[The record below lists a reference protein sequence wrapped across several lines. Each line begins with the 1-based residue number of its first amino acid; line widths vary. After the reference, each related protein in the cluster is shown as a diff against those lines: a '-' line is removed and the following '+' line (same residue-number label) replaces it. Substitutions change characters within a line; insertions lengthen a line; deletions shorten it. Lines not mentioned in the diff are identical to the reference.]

1 MSWTKE
7 IILCFLFVSVI
18 DCYNIKIYDSSTF
31 DSLPIVHT
39 HTKQLIELCFADR
52 MNPVAV
58 TPEFSDITTEIIKN
72 QDIDSSVIMINSD
85 LKSDLPKYYP
95 KLQSNI
101 YFRAYPTYILSDE
114 SIDIIKAIQSYPIK
128 ESIMW
133 NVLSL
138 HLIIGKK
145 CGNASQ
151 ALQAAWKVNAI
162 TSFFIC
168 HNESSD
174 HSTIYTYN
182 PYTNW
187 APKRWN
193 PVKITDKPND
203 RWTLFKQTFVND
215 EKICESL
222 KFDKSEF
229 LDGYPIKGHVMSRSK
244 RKDKTNNN
252 TLAFDG
258 LKENTCLFYENLF
271 SALNITPVLEK
282 YDNINGFSNAIA
294 NDSFDIVVH
303 DPQILYQYVIYKF
316 GDPMASYQEGGFI
329 IVTQKQSTISVLEQ
343 VADIF
348 FTKDNI
354 ILSTVI
360 LTVIF
365 FMIFLNHRYDFFL
378 AALDLLAL
386 ILNMGISAPIDRL
399 SMRITFVTAAMFVF
413 FFNPELQGQ
422 LTSALSRPARKN
434 IDTLEDLRDG
444 KYITYVYTI
453 NIYNNLKDSQVWPDG
468 DFKKYVH
475 AVPSYRRCLEEVVK
489 NSSLACIIDH
499 SAFKDIDSNLYLS
512 KEFSKTYNVFAL
524 RKTWPLKNKIDHIAL
539 KMSEAG
545 FTNYLERRNY
555 FRKFLIKK
563 KILDRIKR
571 REENDQLD
579 LEDFNFFLLCNA
591 LCVLLLVSILVIEL
605 IIRKIHDY
613 HKRRLR
619 ALELRKLMVSK
630 KIAEIV
636 WRIAIVTEQI

>member
-1 MSWTKE
+1 MTWMNK
-7 IILCFLFVSVI
+7 IIVFFIIINIIECNL
-18 DCYNIKIYDSSTF
+18 IKIFDSSTLD
-31 DSLPIVHT
+31 DSSITHI

-58 TPEFSDITTEIIKN
+58 MPEFRDITTEISKN
-72 QDIDSSVIMINSD
+72 QDIDSSVITINND

-95 KLQSNI
+95 KLRSNT
-101 YFRAYPTYILSDE
+101 YFRAYPTYILSDD
-114 SIDIIKAIQSYPIK
+114 SIDTIKAIQSYPIK
-128 ESIMW
+128 EFIMW

-168 HNESSD
+168 HNNSSG

-182 PYTNW
+182 PYTNQ
-187 APKRWN
+187 APKRWI
-193 PVKITDKPND
+193 PVQITDKPND
-203 RWTLFKQTFVND
+203 RWTLYKQPFVND
-215 EKICESL
+215 AKICKSL

-229 LDGYPIKGHVMSRSK
+229 LDGYPIKGHVMTRSK
-244 RKDKTNNN
+244 RRDKTNN

-258 LKENTCLFYENLF
+258 LIENTCLFYEHLF
-271 SALNITPVLEK
+271 SALNVTPVLDM
-282 YDNINGFSNAIA
+282 YDNILGLSKPIG
-294 NDSFDIVVH
+294 NDSYDMVIH
-303 DPQILYQYVIYKF
+303 NPQILYQYDKYMF
-316 GDPMASYQEGGFI
+316 GDPMAFYQEGGFI

-343 VADIF
+343 VANIF
-348 FTKDNI
+348 FTKHNI
-354 ILSTVI
+354 IKTTVI

-365 FMIFLNHRYDFFL
+365 FVIFLNHRFDFFL

-386 ILNMGISAPIDRL
+386 ILNMGISAPINRM
-399 SMRITFVTAAMFVF
+399 SMRITFVTAAIFVF

-434 IDTLEDLRDG
+434 VDTLEDLRDG
-444 KYITYVYTI
+444 KYIIYVNVMNVYVK
-453 NIYNNLKDSQVWPDG
+453 LKDSQLWPDG
-468 DFKKYVH
+468 DFKKYVQVDRNNH
-475 AVPSYRRCLEEVVK
+475 ICLERVVK
-489 NSSLACIIDH
+489 NSSLACIIDQ
-499 SAFKDIDSNLYLS
+499 SLYKDIDSNLYLS
-512 KEFSKTYNVFAL
+512 KEFSKSYNVFAL
-524 RKTWPLKNKIDHIAL
+524 RKTSPLKYKIDHAAL
-539 KMSEAG
+539 KMAEAG
-545 FTNYLERRNY
+545 FTSYLERRNHY
-555 FRKFLIKK
+555 RKFLMKK
-563 KILDRIKR
+563 KKLDRIKR

-579 LEDFNFFLLCNA
+579 LEDFNFFLLCTA

-605 IIRKIHDY
+605 IIKKIHDY

-619 ALELRKLMVSK
+619 ELELRKLMVSK

>member
-1 MSWTKE
+1 
-7 IILCFLFVSVI
+7 
-18 DCYNIKIYDSSTF
+18 
-31 DSLPIVHT
+31 
-39 HTKQLIELCFADR
+39 

-85 LKSDLPKYYP
+85 LKSNLPKYYP
-95 KLQSNI
+95 KLQSNT
-101 YFRAYPTYILSDE
+101 YFPAYPTYIISDE

-133 NVLSL
+133 NILSL
-138 HLIIGKK
+138 HLIIGKN

-168 HNESSD
+168 RNESSD

-182 PYTNW
+182 PYTNR
-187 APKRWN
+187 APKRWI
-193 PVKITDKPND
+193 PVRITDKPND
-203 RWTLFKQTFVND
+203 RWTLYKQHFVND
-215 EKICESL
+215 AKICKSL

-229 LDGYPIKGHVMSRSK
+229 LDGYPIIGHVMSTSK
-244 RKDKTNNN
+244 RKDKSNN

-258 LKENTCLFYENLF
+258 LKENTCLFYENIF
-271 SALNITPVLEK
+271 SALNITPVLDK
-282 YDNINGFSNAIA
+282 YDNIRGLSKTIG
-294 NDSFDIVVH
+294 NDSYDIVVH
-303 DPQILYQYVIYKF
+303 NPQILYQFDKYKF
-316 GDPMASYQEGGFI
+316 GDPMALYQEGGFI

-348 FTKDNI
+348 FTKHNI
-354 ILSTVI
+354 IMSSVI
-360 LTVIF
+360 LIVIF

-386 ILNMGISAPIDRL
+386 ILNMGISAPIDRM

-434 IDTLEDLRDG
+434 VDTLEDLRDG
-444 KYITYVYTI
+444 KYITYVYTR
-453 NIYNNLKDSQVWPDG
+453 NIYYNLKDSQVWPDG

-499 SAFKDIDSNLYLS
+499 SAFKDIDSTLYLS
-512 KEFSKTYNVFAL
+512 KELWKSYNVFAL

-545 FTNYLERRNY
+545 FTSYLERRNY
-555 FRKFLIKK
+555 FRKYLIKK

-605 IIRKIHDY
+605 IIKKIHDY

-619 ALELRKLMVSK
+619 ELELRKLKVSR

-636 WRIAIVTEQI
+636 RRIAIVTEQI